1 MPKTMVDLCSQ
12 HDADVLLCVDCCQ
25 GVNYVAAAI
34 KLYEAAFSRGYARA
48 AYYLGEIS
56 DGHLR

>member
-1 MPKTMVDLCSQ
+1 MMQTSCF
-12 HDADVLLCVDCCQ
+12 VLTVAKEE
-25 GVNYVAAAI
+25 VNYVAAAI